1 MGRIL
6 SLVVA
11 CAIAAVPAYV
21 AGAYAV
27 APALAST
34 ANPVTTT
41 AGTAKTTTNVVQTTT
56 ATTTTSVTSSTTGTA
71 SVTTKGN
78 GAPSG
83 SHYNLNIIG
92 VPKDK
97 TADMNN
103 NDGHRI
109 FVQLINTAGST
120 AGDIIGKNF
129 TDISKVNTILLAP
142 PLPGSGGSFQVL
154 DANATDKNGAV
165 FQLPFDV
172 STSWTV
178 WARALGKPGG
188 TADMTTCATVTVVDP
203 LNPLQTIQEV
213 VCSLT
218 LTLTRSK
225 NAKFQDVTSA
235 LLTITLSAA
244 DATLAGCTSTT
255 VGLFA
260 PCLQNYFWNY
270 DNHGLKLLQLRFY
283 PVSGGG
289 GG

>member
-11 CAIAAVPAYV
+11 CAIPAVPPYV
-21 AGAYAV
+21 AGASPA

-34 ANPVTTT
+34 ANPGPTS
-41 AGTAKTTTNVVQTTT
+41 AGTAKTTTNAAPTTT
-56 ATTTTSVTSSTTGTA
+56 APTTTR
-71 SVTTKGN
+71 
-78 GAPSG
+78 AP
-83 SHYNLNIIG
+83 
-92 VPKDK
+92 
-97 TADMNN
+97 T
-103 NDGHRI
+103 
-109 FVQLINTAGST
+109 
-120 AGDIIGKNF
+120 
-129 TDISKVNTILLAP
+129 
-142 PLPGSGGSFQVL
+142 LPGSGGSFQVL
-154 DANATDKNGAV
+154 DANATDTNGAI

-213 VCSLT
+213 VCSTT

-225 NAKFQDVTSA
+225 NAKFQDVTKE
-235 LLTITLSAA
+235 LLTINTGTALVGA
-244 DATLAGCTSTT
+244 CTSTT
-255 VGLFA
+255 VTLFDQ
-260 PCLQNYFWNY
+260 CLQNYFWNY

-289 GG
+289 G